1 MVSAVST
8 PQSTVCVTPLQL
20 NVTAVVLERRS
31 SCFPGHAFTALL
43 PTEDRFNLVSAER
56 LIFITSYHSVFLTVI
71 NRQSLYKSLRGK
83 VPVKN
88 YYEA

>member
-1 MVSAVST
+1 MNYDLQHISSSIGWLNDVHVIPHKHRCTSAVH
-8 PQSTVCVTPLQL
+8 P
-20 NVTAVVLERRS
+20 
-31 SCFPGHAFTALL
+31 FTALL

-56 LIFITSYHSVFLTVI
+56 LIFITSSHSVFLTVI
-71 NRQSLYKSLRGK
+71 NTQPLYKSLRGK